1 MMNKIIVILV
11 LVVLVLAAVIYLKRS
26 GVTHEDIHAAV
37 VSESAKIRTT
47 VDGRFHAL
55 DTKLDR
61 IERKLDRLLEI
72 ADRPL
77 PDGMQPAK

>member
-1 MMNKIIVILV
+1 MKKLIAILILIVLA
-11 LVVLVLAAVIYLKRS
+11 LAAVLYLKMC

-37 VSESAKIRTT
+37 VGESAKIQAT
-47 VDGRFHAL
+47 VDGRYHAL

-77 PDGMQPAK
+77 PDGMQPAR

>member
-1 MMNKIIVILV
+1 MNKMIAILV

-37 VSESAKIRTT
+37 VGESAKIRASA
-47 VDGRFHAL
+47 DERYRAL

-77 PDGMQPAK
+77 PDGMRPAQ